1 MREIEVTRRRR
12 RGIKGRETNL
22 ASNQFPKCSPQLG
35 IPREIHRDKSRR
47 AGGGDRGDLGEKR
60 ESQKGERAIKP
71 LITPLSEN
79 EY

>member
-1 MREIEVTRRRR
+1 MSV
-12 RGIKGRETNL
+12 L
-22 ASNQFPKCSPQLG
+22 
-35 IPREIHRDKSRR
+35 HRPEYPERFTELSRKDKVE
-47 AGGGDRGDLGEKR
+47 GGNRGDLGEKR

>member
-1 MREIEVTRRRR
+1 MERPIQPVISSLSVLHSSEYPERFTEISQEEKV
-12 RGIKGRETNL
+12 E
-22 ASNQFPKCSPQLG
+22 
-35 IPREIHRDKSRR
+35 
-47 AGGGDRGDLGEKR
+47 GGDRGDLGEKR